1 MGLKMYVE
9 FSPTKGKKKKVN
21 SHVLV
26 TELSVILLSAWFVF

>member
-9 FSPTKGKKKKVN
+9 FSPTKGKKKVT